1 MSIVSIKHK
10 GLKLLW
16 TKGDRS
22 KVNALQI
29 KKLVRVLTI
38 IDALE
43 QVPEDLVNLIN
54 LKPHKL
60 SGNYSEFWS
69 IWISGNYRI
78 IFNFNNDKREASDLD
93 FIDYH

>member
-60 SGNYSEFWS
+60 SET
-69 IWISGNYRI
+69 IL
-78 IFNFNNDKREASDLD
+78 NFGQFGFQEITALFLNLIMIKERHQ
-93 FIDYH
+93 I